1 MNKQLKDLCINL
13 VHRYQTGDIE
23 LFEEAVQMLQEAVED
38 YMDSHPR
45 LKQDTTEW
53 DFEQL
58 FLNILRDEQD

>member
-1 MNKQLKDLCINL
+1 M
-13 VHRYQTGDIE
+13 
-23 LFEEAVQMLQEAVED
+23 FEEAVQMLQEAVED

-58 FLNILRDEQD
+58 FLNILRDEQY

>member
-1 MNKQLKDLCINL
+1 MNTQLKDLCINL

-23 LFEEAVQMLQEAVED
+23 LFEEAVEMLQEMVED

-45 LKQDTTEW
+45 LKVDTTGW

-58 FLNILRDEQD
+58 FLEILRDGQD